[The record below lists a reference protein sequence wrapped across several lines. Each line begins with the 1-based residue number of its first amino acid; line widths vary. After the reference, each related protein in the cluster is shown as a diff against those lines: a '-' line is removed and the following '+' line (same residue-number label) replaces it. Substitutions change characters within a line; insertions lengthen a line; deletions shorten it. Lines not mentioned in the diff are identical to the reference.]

1 MLLKVLLTISLAI
14 ASIGCEPVRFDN
26 YRVYEVSIDNADQL
40 SVMQHLEQFSD
51 GVVVHYVY
59 LVWFA
64 DSDFSFKYSF
74 WESPVQTGMT
84 VNVMVP
90 PHKIA
95 DFEELGSQMQI
106 SFKLK
111 IENVQKY
118 GR

>member
-1 MLLKVLLTISLAI
+1 
-14 ASIGCEPVRFDN
+14 
-26 YRVYEVSIDNADQL
+26 
-40 SVMQHLEQFSD
+40 
-51 GVVVHYVY
+51 
-59 LVWFA
+59 
-64 DSDFSFKYSF
+64 
-74 WESPVQTGMT
+74 
-84 VNVMVP
+84 MVP